1 MTRPLIDR
9 LNQIRKDNFSLAT
22 ERNKKHVARYTAAY
36 NKRRRVREFALK
48 KGAKVQVTIVKNSNR
63 KGGKMESKLKPL
75 NSFYVIHKVLKKKKV
90 CVLKNSKTCKI
101 LKKQYPF
108 DHIRPWKI
116 NRK

>member
-9 LNQIRKDNFSLAT
+9 LIQIRDDNFSIANA
-22 ERNKKHVARYTAAY
+22 RNRKHVARYTAAY
-36 NKRRRVREFALK
+36 NKRKRVREFSMK
-48 KGAKVQVTIVKNSNR
+48 KGAKVQITIVKNSNR

-75 NSFYVIHKVLKKKKV
+75 NAYYVIHKVVKSKKI
-90 CVLKNSKTCKI
+90 CVLKNPKTGTI
-101 LKKQYPF
+101 LKKKYPF

>member
-9 LNQIRKDNFSLAT
+9 LNQIRDDNFSIAHK
-22 ERNKKHVARYTAAY
+22 NINKHVKRYTAAY
-36 NKRRRVREFALK
+36 NKRKRVREFSMK

-75 NSFYVIHKVLKKKKV
+75 NSFYIIQKVLKKKHV
-90 CVLKNSKTCKI
+90 CILKNSKTGTI
-101 LKKQYPF
+101 LKKKYPF

-116 NRK
+116 SRK

>member
-9 LNQIRKDNFSLAT
+9 LNKIREDNFSIAT
-22 ERNKKHVARYTAAY
+22 ERNRKHVARYTASY
-36 NKRRRVREFALK
+36 NRRRRVREFSMK

-75 NSFYVIHKVLKKKKV
+75 NSFYVIHKVLKKKHV
-90 CVLKNSKTCKI
+90 CILKNSTTGTI
-101 LKKQYPF
+101 LKKKYPF

>member
-9 LNQIRKDNFSLAT
+9 LNQIRDDNFSIAHK
-22 ERNKKHVARYTAAY
+22 RIKKHVKRYTAAY
-36 NKRRRVREFALK
+36 NKRRRVREFSMK

-75 NSFYVIHKVLKKKKV
+75 NSFYVIHKVLKKKNV
-90 CVLKNSKTCKI
+90 CILKNPKTGTT
-101 LKKQYPF
+101 LKKKYPF